1 MVSLSPLAGAG
12 WQIFDNNGVPLA
24 GGKLYTYAAGTTTPA
39 TTYTSSSGSVA
50 NSNPIILDSAGRISE
65 EVWLTSSAS
74 YKFTL
79 ATASNITLWAKD
91 NISGFTTAADLV
103 NYATLTDLANLT
115 VNSIVE
121 LRTVPIADLVQM
133 TGYYTPGDGGGGSFC
148 WNATSTAPDDGG
160 LYILPTG
167 HVGAGRWQRIV
178 EGDVYQAAWWGAK
191 SELGFDNRAVVQAAL
206 DALTVPDSARQGY
219 TRGPLLGYGTDAG
232 KGSILQF
239 AVGRFAFSSL
249 HPTKTDRMLWMRK
262 PIYIQGAGV
271 DRTQFVAEYATTKTW
286 LIVEPLESPAD
297 YMVGGG
303 ISNFGFQGGFGAARQ
318 NCIKVTAIFPANMK
332 YFSITDFNLYE
343 VNNGIH
349 LEGVTTTTVYGTTVA
364 RGSIEKIATGGKG
377 LYIKNT
383 AYDSVAD
390 VEIYEDANLAGS
402 RCVDFDVAFNVY
414 CSNLRWQGCAFID
427 APFGVLV
434 SCGIEGGFDF
444 SGTSN
449 IALRI
454 LRLGSA
460 TGTIMNAVGNATISS
475 IVRTSAV
482 LATVTTATP
491 HKMTTGDSFFVRD
504 AVPAAYIGSF
514 VATVTGLNTFT
525 YAPLSDPVTNA
536 TTVGW
541 FAAVSGTAAI
551 YGITVEGTGVAID
564 GITYVAKQP
573 GYPFS
578 ASASSTGSAVNI
590 HLSTP
595 TLYDAIDITSAAAW
609 LSFRVSESPTLTAYG
624 WDMRAV
630 TALPTAN
637 LKARGL
643 MRTLLNGAGVA
654 DASYACQKNASEV
667 AVWVAL

>member
-12 WQIFDNNGVPLA
+12 WQFFDNNGVPLA

-39 TTYTSSSGSVA
+39 TSYTSSNGSVP
-50 NSNPIILDSAGRISE
+50 NTNPIILDSAGRVSG

-79 ATASNITLWAKD
+79 ATALDVTLWTKD

-148 WNATSTAPDDGG
+148 WNATATEPDDGG
-160 LYILPTG
+160 LYILPNG

-191 SELGFDNRAVVQAAL
+191 SELGFDNRAAVQAAL

-219 TRGPLLGYGTDAG
+219 NRGPTLGYGVDAG
-232 KGSILQF
+232 KGTILQF
-239 AVGRFAFSSL
+239 AVGRFAFLSL

-262 PIYIQGAGV
+262 PIYIQGAGM
-271 DRTQFVAEYATTKTW
+271 DRTQFVAEYDTTKTW
-286 LIVEPLESPAD
+286 LIVEPLESPPD

-332 YFSITDFNLYE
+332 YFAITDFNLYE

-349 LEGVTTTTVYGTTVA
+349 LEGVIFPTVYGTTVA
-364 RGSIEKIATGGKG
+364 RGTIWKMPAGGKG

-383 AYDSVAD
+383 AYDNIVD
-390 VEIYEDANLAGS
+390 VEIYEDDDIPGA
-402 RCVDFDVAFNVY
+402 RCVDFDSASRAY
-414 CSNLRWQGCAFID
+414 CANLRWQGCAFID
-427 APFGVLV
+427 APFGTLIG
-434 SCGIEGGFDF
+434 CGIESGFDF
-444 SGTSN
+444 SATN
-449 IALRI
+449 NVALRI
-454 LRLGSA
+454 LRLGSM
-460 TGTIMNAVGNATISS
+460 TGTIMNTVGNATISS

-482 LATVTTATP
+482 LATVTTARP
-491 HKMTTGDSFFVRD
+491 HGMSTGDTFFVRT
-504 AVPAAYIGSF
+504 AVPAAYNGTF
-514 VATVTGLNTFT
+514 NATVTGANTFT
-525 YAPLSDPVTNA
+525 YIPLSDPVTNA
-536 TTVGW
+536 TTSGW
-541 FAAVSGTAAI
+541 FAAVSGPATI
-551 YGITVEGTGVAID
+551 YGITVEGTGIAID
-564 GITYVAKQP
+564 GVTYVGKQP
-573 GYPFS
+573 GFPFS
-578 ASASSTGSAVNI
+578 ASTGATGSAVNI

-595 TLYDAIDITSAAAW
+595 TLYDVIDVTSDAAW
-609 LSFRVSESPTLTAYG
+609 LSFRVSESPTLTSYG

-630 TALPTAN
+630 TVLPGAK

-643 MRTLLNGAGVA
+643 MRTLLNGTGVA
-654 DASYACQKNASEV
+654 DASYVCQKDAFDV
-667 AVWVAL
+667 AAWVAL

>member
-39 TTYTSSSGSVA
+39 TTYTSSSGLVA

-79 ATASNITLWAKD
+79 ATALDVTLWTKD
-91 NISGFTTAADLV
+91 NISGIVTFADLV
-103 NYATLTDLANLT
+103 DFVTTTELADLT
-115 VNSIVE
+115 VNSMAE

-148 WNATSTAPDDGG
+148 WNATATEPDDGG
-160 LYILPTG
+160 LYILPNG

-191 SELGFDNRAVVQAAL
+191 SELGFDNRAAVQAAL

-219 TRGPLLGYGTDAG
+219 NRGPLLGYGADAG

-239 AVGRFAFSSL
+239 AVGRFDFLSL
-249 HPTKTDRMLWMRK
+249 HPTETDRMLWMRK
-262 PIYIQGAGV
+262 PIYIQGAGM

-286 LIVEPLESPAD
+286 LIVEPLESPPD

-303 ISNFGFQGGFGAARQ
+303 ISNFGFHGGFGAARQ
-318 NCIKVTAIFPANMK
+318 NCIKVTAILPANMK

-349 LEGVTTTTVYGTTVA
+349 LQGVGSTTVYGTIVA
-364 RGSIEKIATGGKG
+364 RGTIEKITSKG
-377 LYIKNT
+377 LYIQNT
-383 AYDSVAD
+383 AYDSVVD
-390 VEIYEDANLAGS
+390 VEIYEDADIAGS
-402 RCVDFDVAFNVY
+402 RCVDFDVAFNLY

-427 APFGVLV
+427 APFGTLIG
-434 SCGIEGGFDF
+434 CGIEGGFDF

-449 IALRI
+449 VAMRI

-482 LATVTTATP
+482 LATVTTARP
-491 HKMTTGDSFFVRD
+491 HGMSTGDSMFVRN
-504 AVPAAYIGSF
+504 AVPAAYNGSF
-514 VATVTGLNTFT
+514 AVTVTGLSTFT
-525 YAPLSDPVTNA
+525 YVPLSDPVTSA

-541 FAAVSGTAAI
+541 FAAVTGTAAI
-551 YGITVEGTGVAID
+551 YGITIEGTGVAVD
-564 GITYVAKQP
+564 GITYVDKQP

-578 ASASSTGSAVNI
+578 AITGSTGSAVNI
-590 HLSTP
+590 QLSTP
-595 TLYDAIDITSAAAW
+595 TLYDAIQTTLADAW
-609 LSFRVSESPTLTAYG
+609 LSFRISESPTLTAYG

-630 TALPTAN
+630 TVLPTAD

-643 MRTLLNGAGVA
+643 MRTLLNGVGVA
-654 DASYACQKNASEV
+654 DASYVCQKNAFDV
-667 AVWVAL
+667 AVWVVL